1 MDRVMSVLL
10 LIYIAIGGLALLGT
24 TANAMLLWTAWGEY
38 QAAADPDSLLTLGV
52 AALLAM
58 AATAW
63 VIAIMVVAR
72 RRLTRPVATLAA
84 TLRQLAEGDHA
95 VEVPY
100 AASTDEIGEI
110 ARAVKVL
117 QEHAVERNRQIGRE
131 HVGTPVTNA

>member
-72 RRLTRPVATLAA
+72 RRLTRPVATLTA

-95 VEVPY
+95 RSEEHTSELQSLMRISY
-100 AASTDEIGEI
+100 AVFCLKKKT
-110 ARAVKVL
+110 R
-117 QEHAVERNRQIGRE
+117 HN
-131 HVGTPVTNA
+131 T